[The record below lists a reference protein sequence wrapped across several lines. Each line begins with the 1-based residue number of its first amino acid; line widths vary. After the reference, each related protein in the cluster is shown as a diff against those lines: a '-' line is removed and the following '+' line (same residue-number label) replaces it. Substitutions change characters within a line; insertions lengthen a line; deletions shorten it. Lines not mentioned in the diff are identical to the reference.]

1 MVGNF
6 SMPELL
12 IVGALA
18 LIVIGPKDLPRMMRA
33 VGKFVGQARGMAR
46 EFQRSMDDA
55 AREVDLQEFKDAKA
69 LMDKKSGTKT
79 LTDTLSKSVGLD
91 DDDDKEKPKSP
102 TMTDDEMAEAVKKF
116 SDGKK
121 STEQSALPEKDTA
134 SADPEPAK
142 ASQG

>member
-91 DDDDKEKPKSP
+91 DDDKEKPKSP

-121 STEQSALPEKDTA
+121 STEQSALPETDTA

>member
-1 MVGNF
+1 MFGNF

-55 AREVDLQEFKDAKA
+55 AREVDLQEFKDARA
-69 LMDKKSGTKT
+69 LMNQKTDAKS
-79 LTDTLSKSVGLD
+79 LTDTLSKKVGLD
-91 DDDDKEKPKSP
+91 EDVKTVAKPAEKKPETPAEKPAPAVEAKV
-102 TMTDDEMAEAVKKF
+102 DE
-116 SDGKK
+116 
-121 STEQSALPEKDTA
+121 
-134 SADPEPAK
+134 PEPAK
-142 ASQG
+142 AQG